1 MKFKS
6 TIVLAAI
13 FIGLIFYVVFYE
25 VIGEKKRTAER
36 EEKNKVFHFHR
47 DSIATITVERPDIKM
62 TFEKRENNW
71 WLIAPVNYKANNMN
85 VNSLISQME
94 IAENEGTIAETG
106 EDSVSFGLGP
116 PKMKLYLV
124 LKNGEKDSLFLGDK
138 TQIRYSAYAR
148 KSNTGTIF
156 LTNYVI
162 LDNMIK
168 DLMEY
173 REKKILEINK
183 SYANRIV
190 LTYPNRVIDL
200 VRTGFKEWDIR
211 KPIKDRADF
220 EETLSILDKFDYAE
234 VKKFIDKD
242 FENLKKYGLDKPK
255 VKMDVFFE
263 KEVPK
268 LSLLVGTKVRKED
281 AQEGEVSYYAKNEA
295 YDPIITIDSSIV
307 NKLNPNLFTL
317 RNKSV
322 VSFKSDTVE
331 KIVLD
336 YKDSVFVCVKDTAD
350 NWVLGEDMKLFAN
363 TTKIDDIITQV
374 LNIKTLEFL
383 DYNKGKFSQY
393 GLDKPR
399 TEFVFKT
406 RDDKEIER
414 LAIGKF
420 EGDRVY
426 LINKTKKR
434 IYLIKSESFY
444 NLKFKR
450 SELIKQEEETQV

>member
-1 MKFKS
+1 
-6 TIVLAAI
+6 
-13 FIGLIFYVVFYE
+13 
-25 VIGEKKRTAER
+25 
-36 EEKNKVFHFHR
+36 
-47 DSIATITVERPDIKM
+47 
-62 TFEKRENNW
+62 
-71 WLIAPVNYKANNMN
+71 
-85 VNSLISQME
+85 
-94 IAENEGTIAETG
+94 
-106 EDSVSFGLGP
+106 
-116 PKMKLYLV
+116 
-124 LKNGEKDSLFLGDK
+124 
-138 TQIRYSAYAR
+138 
-148 KSNTGTIF
+148 
-156 LTNYVI
+156 
-162 LDNMIK
+162 MIK
-168 DLMEY
+168 DFMEY

-242 FENLKKYGLDKPK
+242 FENLKKYGLDKPN

-263 KEVPK
+263 KEVSK

-281 AQEGEVSYYAKNEA
+281 EQEGEVSYYAKNEV

-317 RNKSV
+317 RNKTV

-336 YKDSVFVCVKDTAD
+336 YKDSLFVCVKDTAD
-350 NWVLGEDMKLFAN
+350 NWVLGEDMKIFAN
-363 TTKIDDIITQV
+363 KTKIDDIITQF
-374 LNIKTLEFL
+374 LNIRTLEFL

-399 TEFVFKT
+399 MEFMFKT

-414 LAIGKF
+414 LAFGKF
-420 EGDRVY
+420 KGDRVY

-434 IYLIKSESFY
+434 IYLIKSEHFY
-444 NLKFKR
+444 NLKFKK